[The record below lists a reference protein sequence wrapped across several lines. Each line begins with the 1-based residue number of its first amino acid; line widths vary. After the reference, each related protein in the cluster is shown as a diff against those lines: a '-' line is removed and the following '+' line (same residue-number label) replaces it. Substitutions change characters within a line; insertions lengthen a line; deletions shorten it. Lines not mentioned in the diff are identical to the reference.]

1 MTPCLFAFV
10 SNGFESFSF
19 VSSSSELEKDGIEAL
34 GNSLFVTKARFGCFF
49 ANVFVTPFSSSS
61 SLELELLKT
70 QYYKSCNFS
79 YFLSLVIC
87 LKQKKKKK

>member
-19 VSSSSELEKDGIEAL
+19 VSSSSELEKDGTEAL
-34 GNSLFVTKARFGCFF
+34 GNSLFVTEARFGCFF
-49 ANVFVTPFSSSS
+49 AKVFDTSFSSSS

-70 QYYKSCNFS
+70 QYYKS
-79 YFLSLVIC
+79 
-87 LKQKKKKK
+87 